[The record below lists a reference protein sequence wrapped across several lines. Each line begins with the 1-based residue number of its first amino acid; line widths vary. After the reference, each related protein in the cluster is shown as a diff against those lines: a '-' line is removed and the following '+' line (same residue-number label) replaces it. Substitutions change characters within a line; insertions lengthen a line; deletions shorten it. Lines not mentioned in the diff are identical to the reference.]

1 MLKSEFKSLETFNNY
16 LNTPA
21 VKKSQKDV
29 TGLQFFYLKYTNELR
44 KIQYFQFIP
53 KDSSN
58 VSQAKLKLAVD
69 MKSLFNYYQ
78 IQSYLVG
85 INCLYFSLIFMKSR
99 NVIGIT
105 SLMSMI
111 LASGVTFG
119 FFRYHYSKIFN
130 VMDVFFKGEVKFLYE
145 RAKRDEIGF
154 NQKVEKYEFKIF

>member
-78 IQSYLVG
+78 IHKISYFLFFWFYEFLNLV
-85 INCLYFSLIFMKSR
+85 LIFYQIR
-99 NVIGIT
+99 
-105 SLMSMI
+105 
-111 LASGVTFG
+111 
-119 FFRYHYSKIFN
+119 HYC
-130 VMDVFFKGEVKFLYE
+130 
-145 RAKRDEIGF
+145 
-154 NQKVEKYEFKIF
+154 